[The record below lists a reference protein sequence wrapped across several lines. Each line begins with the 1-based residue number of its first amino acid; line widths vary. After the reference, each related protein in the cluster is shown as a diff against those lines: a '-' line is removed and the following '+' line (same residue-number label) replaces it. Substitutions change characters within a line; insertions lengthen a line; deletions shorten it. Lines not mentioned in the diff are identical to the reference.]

1 MGIDIVIRLITS
13 EQPEWSGTASELIK
27 ILQLEIQPNILTRKL
42 NISMERLSME
52 YGIYYESSRGH
63 NGRKITLKL
72 QTKSLEKEIS
82 L

>member
-1 MGIDIVIRLITS
+1 M
-13 EQPEWSGTASELIK
+13 
-27 ILQLEIQPNILTRKL
+27 LQLEIQPNILTRKL
-42 NISMERLSME
+42 NISMERLLME

-72 QTKSLEKEIS
+72 QKKSLEKEVS